1 VPRVDHAV
9 AVRDRLV
16 RTAAAAVVC
25 SSRVA
30 EASVGLAIRLCPPVY
45 FLRSVPPPHLIDA
58 GKWVA
63 AGARIQPIE
72 GGARAF
78 SRSVSRSL
86 AAAYSL
92 GALST
97 QEIEPEALVSYSRP
111 DRSAIY
117 AITGVRVTR

>member
-1 VPRVDHAV
+1 MYRQLA
-9 AVRDRLV
+9 RF
-16 RTAAAAVVC
+16 
-25 SSRVA
+25 
-30 EASVGLAIRLCPPVY
+30 VG
-45 FLRSVPPPHLIDA
+45 
-58 GKWVA
+58 
-63 AGARIQPIE
+63 
-72 GGARAF
+72 

-117 AITGVRVTR
+117 AITGVRITR